1 MLISLVIAFSLSAT
15 LRTHPVFPS
24 SLIEAANEAGL
35 GALREL
41 MRGNVESAVKR
52 KTVCEL
58 LNNVVFSEERNISFN
73 SPISDGELDEALDC
87 LKTDK
92 SKGADNISL

>member
-1 MLISLVIAFSLSAT
+1 MS
-15 LRTHPVFPS
+15 
-24 SLIEAANEAGL
+24 
-35 GALREL
+35 
-41 MRGNVESAVKR
+41 SAVKR

-58 LNNVVFSEERNISFN
+58 LNNVVFSEERNIFN

-92 SKGADNISL
+92 SKGADNIYYEFLKRLAPDARKVLVKFSTSYGKKGVFHMGKGCPFSVV